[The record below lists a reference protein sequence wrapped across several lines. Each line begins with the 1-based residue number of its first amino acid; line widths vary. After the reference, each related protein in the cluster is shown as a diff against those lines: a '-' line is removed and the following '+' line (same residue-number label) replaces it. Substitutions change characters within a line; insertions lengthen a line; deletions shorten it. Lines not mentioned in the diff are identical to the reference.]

1 MFRKSI
7 VFKTLVWL
15 IASILLLSGVLM
27 FLSYQRSKDI
37 YFDQINSFEG
47 LSEVKMG
54 LMSEEISELAKKV
67 ENGTSIDQNSEEAK
81 ALFVML
87 QSFAENDILANSYV
101 DIPRS
106 TMKEDKRFT
115 NAIGVGQSLLD
126 AGVTFG
132 MEYEMRPELWAARDQ
147 AEKGE
152 AAISDVYIDDYGKWL
167 TLFVPVK
174 DQNGQMVAI
183 HGLDLD
189 VRKIESNLNKVLLQ
203 DLLIAIVLILVVTVV
218 VSLVFRRMLTPIQ
231 QLSKLTLK
239 VAEGD
244 LSIQIPVK
252 SDDEIGQLSRNFNEM
267 VNQLKNV
274 ITQVRSTSTH
284 IASFTEELTASTNQ
298 TTEAAQQ
305 IAVTIQEAAQ
315 GAESQAQSVEESGQA
330 TLTLSNGIE
339 RVLETTEHVSEHSLN
354 TVNEAKQGNELVKK
368 AMTQMDEINRSVEHS
383 AELIRMLEQRS
394 QEISSIVEVITGIS
408 SQTNLLALNAAIEA
422 ARAGEQG
429 RGFAVVADEVRKLAE
444 QSQQSALQIVEL
456 IKKVQEE
463 TDSVVQS
470 MNQGIEVVHEGRDAV
485 NQVGEVFQ
493 HIVSSTEAVAGELK
507 NVKGIT
513 NEMAISSKQLTSSIK
528 MITKVSEESLRNSQ
542 HIVSSS
548 QEQLAAME
556 EIASSSASLL
566 HVAEELNDQIQK
578 FRV

>member
-1 MFRKSI
+1 MLRKSI

-27 FLSYQRSKDI
+27 FLSYERSKDI
-37 YFDQINSFEG
+37 YFNQITSFEG

-54 LMSEEISELAKKV
+54 LMAKEISELAKKV
-67 ENGTSIDQNSEEAK
+67 ENGTAIDQNSEEAK
-81 ALFVML
+81 ALFVTL

-132 MEYEMRPELWAARDQ
+132 MEYEMRPELWDARDQ

-152 AAISDVYIDDYGKWL
+152 PAISEVYTDDYGKWL
-167 TLFVPVK
+167 TMFVPVK
-174 DQNGQMVAI
+174 DQNGQMIAI

-189 VRKIESNLNKVLLQ
+189 VSKIESNLNKVLLQ
-203 DLLIAIVLILVVTVV
+203 DLLIAIALIVVVTVI
-218 VSLVFRRMLTPIQ
+218 VSLVFRKMLTPIQ

-330 TLTLSNGIE
+330 TLTLSSGIE
-339 RVLETTEHVSEHSLN
+339 RVLETTEHVSDHSMN
-354 TVNEAKQGNELVKK
+354 TVKEAEQGNELVKK
-368 AMTQMDEINRSVEHS
+368 AMAQMDEINRSVEHS

-493 HIVSSTEAVAGELK
+493 HIVSSTQAVAAELK
-507 NVKGIT
+507 NVKGIS
-513 NEMAISSKQLTSSIK
+513 NEMATSSQQLKASIE
-528 MITKVSEESLRNSQ
+528 MITKVSEDSLRNSQ

-556 EIASSSASLL
+556 EIASSSSSLL
-566 HVAEELNDQIQK
+566 HVVEDLNEQIQK
-578 FRV
+578 FKV